1 MADTNIAI
9 IHLSK
14 FHHIRSLN
22 LTAETWTSLKAT
34 KTRKMIS
41 LNTITTN
48 LGTTSCAY
56 HGTFLRIHCILH
68 FQGKRSCCMLMHIAI
83 YRHSVPNI
91 YKVERTRFGCRLTE
105 TNLTKPMMSDL
116 VRMRLFSQTT
126 RDMEIIPQLI
136 LLISISKGVFSTRV
150 SGQQPSC
157 L

>member
-1 MADTNIAI
+1 
-9 IHLSK
+9 
-14 FHHIRSLN
+14 
-22 LTAETWTSLKAT
+22 
-34 KTRKMIS
+34 MIS

-68 FQGKRSCCMLMHIAI
+68 FQAKRSCCMLMHSAI
-83 YRHSVPNI
+83 CNYCRHSVPNI

-136 LLISISKGVFSTRV
+136 LLIIISKGVFSTRV
-150 SGQQPSC
+150 SGRQPSC
-157 L
+157 LRCLSTTQLTMGEKKDGKLLPS